1 MKDEFA
7 KLVARDG
14 DDPEIEAI
22 LLEVCHAT
30 RMGFIAVA
38 GVTETRWVAAQVLD
52 RIDFGLNPGDELD
65 VKKTIC
71 DNIRECGQAII
82 IDRVADDPD
91 WRTHPVPM
99 LFGFESYA
107 SVPVVLADGQ
117 FYGTLCAIDPE
128 ERVLSGTET
137 VALLTRCAERLAA
150 ILSARPEQVGATASP
165 PLPA

>member
-1 MKDEFA
+1 MFVVKDDFA
-7 KLVARDG
+7 VQVADDGRDA
-14 DDPEIEAI
+14 EIEAI
-22 LLEVCHAT
+22 LFEVCHAT

-38 GVTETRWVAAQVLD
+38 RVTESRWVAAQVLD
-52 RIDFGLNPGDELD
+52 RIEFGLVPGDELD

-71 DNIRECGQAII
+71 DDIRQSGKAII

-107 SVPVVLADGQ
+107 SVPIILDDGS

-128 ERVLSGTET
+128 ERVLSARET
-137 VALLTRCAERLAA
+137 VDLLNRCAARLGD
-150 ILSARPEQVGATASP
+150 ILWRRRSQ
-165 PLPA
+165 

>member
-1 MKDEFA
+1 MKDDFA
-7 KLVARDG
+7 TKVAKEG
-14 DDPEIEAI
+14 DDAEIEAI

-38 GVTETRWVAAQVLD
+38 RVTETRWVAAQVLD
-52 RIDFGLNPGDELD
+52 RLEFGLDPGDELD

-71 DNIRECGQAII
+71 DDIRESGQAVI

-107 SVPVVLADGQ
+107 SVPINLDDGT

-128 ERVLSGTET
+128 ERVLSGPET
-137 VALLTRCAERLAA
+137 IDFLRKCAKRVGV
-150 ILSARPEQVGATASP
+150 ILSSRTS
-165 PLPA
+165 